1 MDIIFFSL
9 ALITPKATHTWTE
22 ERGELVQV
30 QILNIL
36 VKRKIVSGGS
46 STESGKTL
54 RFLMKRLCVKNIR
67 NVLAHFRLIK
77 VQYISLK

>member
-1 MDIIFFSL
+1 MDIIFFPP
-9 ALITPKATHTWTE
+9 ALITPKATHTWTV
-22 ERGELVQV
+22 ERRELAQV

-54 RFLMKRLCVKNIR
+54 WFLMKRLQVKNIR
-67 NVLAHFRLIK
+67 NALAHLGVMKPIG
-77 VQYISLK
+77 S